1 MANTPRKATADPDAQ
16 ADAQSDEQPEPGADV
31 PEPEADVSFDS
42 AAEPTAATTE
52 TTTAAGNPATVA
64 IAEAARA
71 AEVEQLR
78 KERDELRERLATAG
92 RGGVDELVM
101 LRAETDALRQAAA
114 KAGLAGSPK
123 HMSEGVRQDLEMH
136 GFAVDPGTGDALVL
150 DRASGQVTITPKR
163 GQPTQIDMPEEPE
176 SA

>member
-1 MANTPRKATADPDAQ
+1 MANTPRKATADPDAQADAQ

-42 AAEPTAATTE
+42 AAEPTAA
-52 TTTAAGNPATVA
+52 TTAAGNPATVA